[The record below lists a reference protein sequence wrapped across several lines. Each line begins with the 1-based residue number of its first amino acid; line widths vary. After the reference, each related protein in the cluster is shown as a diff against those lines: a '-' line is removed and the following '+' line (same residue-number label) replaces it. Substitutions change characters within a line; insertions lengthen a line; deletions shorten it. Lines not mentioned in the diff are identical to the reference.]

1 MRIIRI
7 FFSTCGLL
15 LIFCLQFK
23 QSNAQLTDKNEFAGR
38 RQKFMEKMNGGIA
51 VFKGNEFV
59 ARNNDVDYEF
69 RQESDFYYLTGFDKP
84 KSAFLLIP
92 GSEKEFIMFVREKNP
107 FKEMWSGKIHGIEEA
122 MNIFGAD
129 TAYCIEQFEE
139 MLPEFLMGKEK
150 VYYNMKDEEINDKIL
165 SIMKIP
171 WGDSPK
177 KVNDPPKQLIDPLPL
192 VNEMRLIKSD
202 YEIAMLRRAIDVTCD
217 AHIEAMKSTAP
228 EMFEYE
234 IGAIIEYIYRKNGCP
249 RVAFPS
255 IVASGPNSII
265 LHHIDNNR
273 QTQNGDVLLIDI
285 GAEYGYYAADITRT
299 IPVNGQFSQSQK
311 EIYEIVLAAQQAGI
325 EMIAPG
331 VSFKKVED
339 KVSKVLREGLCRLE
353 LITDKES
360 EWQYRAW
367 YMHRASHW
375 LGLDVHDAGSYFN
388 LDKTT
393 SRNLK
398 PGMVLT
404 VEPGIYIG
412 ANGLDKDKLF
422 QIFKYF
428 DQDIRE
434 EDITHFIN
442 AVKPAAEKYMN
453 IGIRIE
459 DDILVTNDGHEVL
472 SEKAPKEIKAIESMM
487 QKESIFNQ

>member
-38 RQKFMEKMNGGIA
+38 RQKFMEKMDGGIA
-51 VFKGNEFV
+51 VFKSNEFV

-107 FKEMWSGKIHGIEEA
+107 FKEMWSGKFHGIEEA

-129 TAYCIEQFEE
+129 TAYCIERFEE

-165 SIMKIP
+165 SLMKIP
-171 WGDSPK
+171 WGNNPK
-177 KVNDPPKQLIDPLPL
+177 KVNDPPKHLIDPLPL
-192 VNEMRLIKSD
+192 VHEMRLIKSK
-202 YEIAMLRRAIDVTCD
+202 YEIEMLRRAIDITCD

-228 EMFEYE
+228 EIFEYE
-234 IGAIIEYIYRKNGCP
+234 IEAIIEYIYRKNDCP

-255 IVASGPNSII
+255 IVASGPNSVI

-299 IPVNGQFSQSQK
+299 IPVNGQFSDAQK

-325 EMIAPG
+325 GMIAPG
-331 VSFKKVED
+331 VSFNSVED
-339 KVSKVLREGLCRLE
+339 KVSEVIREGLYRLG

-375 LGLDVHDAGSYFN
+375 LGLDVHDVGSYFN

-393 SRNLK
+393 SRSLK
-398 PGMVLT
+398 SGMVLT

-412 ANGLDKDKLF
+412 ANGLDKDNLS
-422 QIFKYF
+422 QVSKYF
-428 DQDIRE
+428 DQDVPEEEIIR
-434 EDITHFIN
+434 FIN
-442 AVKPAAEKYMN
+442 AVKPVAENYMN

-459 DDILVTNDGHEVL
+459 DDILVTNDGSEVL
-472 SEKAPKEIKAIESMM
+472 SEKAPKDIKAIESMM
-487 QKESIFNQ
+487 QKESIFYQ

>member
-1 MRIIRI
+1 MRIIHI
-7 FFSTCGLL
+7 FFSTYGLL
-15 LIFCLQFK
+15 LIFCLLFK
-23 QSNAQLTDKNEFAGR
+23 QSNAQLANKNEFARR
-38 RQKFMEKMNGGIA
+38 RQKFMEKMDGGIA
-51 VFKGNEFV
+51 VFKSNEFV
-59 ARNNDVDYEF
+59 ARNNDVGYEF

-92 GSEKEFIMFVREKNP
+92 GSKKEFIMFVQEKNP
-107 FKEMWSGKIHGIEEA
+107 FKEMWSGKLYGIEKA

-139 MLPEFLMGKEK
+139 MLPEFLMSKEK
-150 VYYNMKDEEINDKIL
+150 VYYNMKDEEINETIL
-165 SIMKIP
+165 SIVKIP
-171 WGDSPK
+171 WGNNPR
-177 KVNDPPKQLIDPLPL
+177 KVNDPPKHLIDPLPL
-192 VNEMRLIKSD
+192 VYEMRLIKSD
-202 YEIAMLRRAIDVTCD
+202 YEIEMLRRAIDVTCD

-234 IGAIIEYIYRKNGCP
+234 IEAIIEYIYRKNGCP

-255 IVASGPNSII
+255 IVASGPNSVI

-299 IPVNGQFSQSQK
+299 IPVNGQFNKAQK
-311 EIYEIVLAAQQAGI
+311 EIYEIVLEAQQAGI

-331 VSFKKVED
+331 VSFNRVED
-339 KVSKVLREGLCRLE
+339 KVSEVIREGLFRLG

-360 EWQYRAW
+360 EWQYRTW

-388 LDKTT
+388 LDKNT
-393 SRNLK
+393 SRSLK

-428 DQDIRE
+428 DHNVPEEEIIR
-434 EDITHFIN
+434 FIN
-442 AVKPAAEKYMN
+442 AVKPVAEKYMN

-459 DDILVTNDGHEVL
+459 DDILITGGGQEVL